1 MYGTIIHLVNES
13 SRLECELKPRGTAE
27 NIQSQQRKL
36 SEHHLT
42 AFIPVLQLISLQTAP
57 HKRQTEAEAD
67 VRYISLHSETH
78 LIM

>member
-36 SEHHLT
+36 SENVYSCP
-42 AFIPVLQLISLQTAP
+42 AVDFSSEQLHINGRQRLKRMYVTSLSIQK
-57 HKRQTEAEAD
+57 H
-67 VRYISLHSETH
+67 I
-78 LIM
+78 